1 MFSICIP
8 TLNNFNYLKI
18 CLESLKKNSTLNN
31 EIIVHVNEGGDETLQ
46 YVKNNN
52 YSHTFSKEKLGVCS
66 SVNLAAKKATKDF
79 IVYAHDDMYF
89 LPKWD
94 LVLKNEISKL
104 KNNLFYLSG
113 TMMGPK
119 EHIDFDCGDTY
130 QNFDEEKLLNNYNG
144 HNLYNHQ
151 GTHWAPH
158 AIHKDLWNKISGFDE
173 SFDPGMGSDPDLNM
187 RLWNEGVRYFK
198 GINDFKVYHFGSI
211 SIRKKKDLITNN
223 GTKQFLKKWG
233 MSISFFK
240 KYYLRSMQV
249 FKEPLQ
255 EPEKNLSYYFEFLIC
270 KTKLILLFFQK

>member
-8 TLNNFNYLKI
+8 TINNFNYLKI
-18 CLESLKKNSTLNN
+18 CLESLKKNSTLDN
-31 EIIVHVNEGGDETLQ
+31 EVIIHVNEGNDGTFQ
-46 YVKNNN
+46 YIKDNN
-52 YSHTFSKEKLGVCS
+52 YLYTFSERKLGLCS
-66 SVNLAAKKATKDF
+66 SVNKASKKSTKDF
-79 IVYAHDDMYF
+79 IIYAHDDMYF

-94 LVLKNEISKL
+94 LILKKEISKL

-130 QNFDEEKLLNNYNG
+130 ENFDEAKLLNNYANY
-144 HNLYNHQ
+144 NLYDHQ

-158 AIHKDLWNKISGFDE
+158 VIHKDLWNKINGLDE
-173 SFDPGMGSDPDLNM
+173 NFDPGFGSDPDLNM

-198 GINDFKVYHFGSI
+198 GINDCKVYHFGSI
-211 SIRKKKDLITNN
+211 SLRKKKNLVTNN
-223 GTKQFLKKWG
+223 GARQFLKKWG

-249 FKEPLQ
+249 FDAPLSD
-255 EPEKNLSYYFEFLIC
+255 PNKKLFYYFELWIC
-270 KTKLILLFFQK
+270 KAKLIFLFFQK

>member
-18 CLESLKKNSTLNN
+18 CLESLKKNSALDN
-31 EIIVHVNEGGDETLQ
+31 EIIVHVNEGGDESLQ
-46 YVKNNN
+46 YLKNNN

-130 QNFDEEKLLNNYNG
+130 QNFDEEKLLNNYTNY
-144 HNLYNHQ
+144 NLYDHQ

-158 AIHKDLWNKISGFDE
+158 VIHKDLWNKISGFDE
-173 SFDPGMGSDPDLNM
+173 AFDPGIGSDPDLNM
-187 RLWNEGVRYFK
+187 RLWNENVRYFK

-211 SIRKKKDLITNN
+211 SIRKKKDLISNN
-223 GTKQFLKKWG
+223 GARQFLKKWG
-233 MSISFFK
+233 ISVSFFK
-240 KYYLRSMQV
+240 KHYLRSMQV

>member
-18 CLESLKKNSTLNN
+18 CLESLKKNSTLDN
-31 EIIVHVNEGGDETLQ
+31 EIVIHVNEGRDETLQ
-46 YVKNNN
+46 YVKANN
-52 YSHTFSKEKLGVCS
+52 YSHTSSKEKLGVCS
-66 SVNLAAKKATKDF
+66 SVNLAAKKTTKDF

-94 LVLKNEISKL
+94 LVLKNEILKL

-130 QNFDEEKLLNNYNG
+130 RNFNEEKLLNNYTNY
-144 HNLYNHQ
+144 NLYDHQ

-158 AIHKDLWNKISGFDE
+158 VIHKDLWNKISGFDE
-173 SFDPGMGSDPDLNM
+173 AFDPGMGSDPDLSM
-187 RLWNEGVRYFK
+187 RLWNENVRYFK

-211 SIRKKKDLITNN
+211 SIRKKKDLISNN
-223 GTKQFLKKWG
+223 GARQFLKKWG
-233 MSISFFK
+233 ISVSFFK
-240 KYYLRSMQV
+240 KHYLRSMQV

-255 EPEKNLSYYFEFLIC
+255 EPEKNLSYYFELLIC

>member
-130 QNFDEEKLLNNYNG
+130 QNFDEEKLLNNYTNY
-144 HNLYNHQ
+144 NLYDHQ

-158 AIHKDLWNKISGFDE
+158 VIHKDLWNKISGFDE
-173 SFDPGMGSDPDLNM
+173 AFDPGIGSDPDLNM

-211 SIRKKKDLITNN
+211 SIRKKK
-223 GTKQFLKKWG
+223 
-233 MSISFFK
+233 
-240 KYYLRSMQV
+240 
-249 FKEPLQ
+249 
-255 EPEKNLSYYFEFLIC
+255 
-270 KTKLILLFFQK
+270 ILLLTMEQSSF

>member
-89 LPKWD
+89 LPKLD
-94 LVLKNEISKL
+94 LVLKKEISKL

-255 EPEKNLSYYFEFLIC
+255 EPDKKISYYFELSLC
-270 KTKLILLFFQK
+270 KLKLILLFFQK

>member
-8 TLNNFNYLKI
+8 TINNFNYLKI
-18 CLESLKKNSTLNN
+18 CLESLKKNSNLNN
-31 EIIVHVNEGGDETLQ
+31 EIIIHVNEGRDETLQ

-255 EPEKNLSYYFEFLIC
+255 EPDKKIPYYFELLLC
-270 KTKLILLFFQK
+270 KLKLILLFFQK

>member
-130 QNFDEEKLLNNYNG
+130 QNFNEEKLLNSYTNYN
-144 HNLYNHQ
+144 LYDHQ

-158 AIHKDLWNKISGFDE
+158 VLHKDLWNKISGFDE
-173 SFDPGMGSDPDLNM
+173 AFDPGIGSDPDLNM
-187 RLWNEGVRYFK
+187 RLWNENVRYFK
-198 GINDFKVYHFGSI
+198 GINDLKVYHFGSI
-211 SIRKKKDLITNN
+211 SIRKKKDLISNN
-223 GTKQFLKKWG
+223 GTRQFLKKWG
-233 MSISFFK
+233 MSVSFFK
-240 KYYLRSMQV
+240 KHYLRSMQV

-255 EPEKNLSYYFEFLIC
+255 EPEKNLSYYFELLIC
-270 KTKLILLFFQK
+270 KMKLILLFFQK

>member
-130 QNFDEEKLLNNYNG
+130 QNFNEEKLLNNYTNY
-144 HNLYNHQ
+144 NLYDHQ

-158 AIHKDLWNKISGFDE
+158 VLHKDLWNKISGFDE
-173 SFDPGMGSDPDLNM
+173 AFDPGIGSDPDLNM
-187 RLWNEGVRYFK
+187 RLWNENVRYFK

-211 SIRKKKDLITNN
+211 SIRKKKDLISNN
-223 GTKQFLKKWG
+223 GTRQFLKKWG
-233 MSISFFK
+233 MSVSFFK
-240 KYYLRSMQV
+240 KHYLRSMQV

-255 EPEKNLSYYFEFLIC
+255 EPEKNLSYYFELLIC